1 MSTIIRIQTLI
12 SFQHLRKNADVV
24 LTCLRRSIIGSG
36 GLARA
41 CTGLARGLH
50 IDLWGACT
58 AHMHM
63 LGVSGVPAKA
73 CAASRRGL
81 GGTGWVSVPS
91 FQRTPS
97 SAPIVA
103 DKAAT
108 LSAPHGFNIV
118 SVALEV
124 A

>member
-1 MSTIIRIQTLI
+1 MQYLCKSTDDTIAHLGQHII
-12 SFQHLRKNADVV
+12 V
-24 LTCLRRSIIGSG
+24 LG

-97 SAPIVA
+97 SASLVA